1 MPEQETPEIL
11 DNWREQF
18 EALFSNL
25 PIGISYLTPDMRYIR
40 INPFLEEK
48 MGFKSEE
55 IKGRHCYDVHGIY
68 KDDPL
73 RKGEERICGICGVR
87 TALVTGKPFK
97 FTRKIREDFIVE
109 NIAVPLIGDGG
120 IIGVAKIVVD
130 VTERIGLEERLKKQA
145 ADLEKAVEE
154 KTKEQEEFMA
164 MITHDLK
171 TPLASIIG
179 YSSIILSDVLGA
191 VQEKHKQPM
200 EGILVNAQRMLGLV
214 RNVLAAGRIKEQRF
228 ALDIRPMKIESL
240 IAETLCNMAP
250 QINDKGHKTSMEFE
264 PDIPPVLADREHMER
279 VFCNLITNAVKFTP
293 YGGQISFAVKK
304 SGPFV
309 EVRLTDSGVGI
320 PADEMPML
328 FDKYYRGK
336 GTNYSRGSGLGL
348 FITKAI
354 VNAHGG
360 TIAAESME
368 GQGATFAFR
377 IPAVPAE
384 F

>member
-1 MPEQETPEIL
+1 MPEQKTAEIL
-11 DNWREQF
+11 ENWREQF

-40 INPFLEEK
+40 INPFLEERL
-48 MGFKSEE
+48 GFKSEE
-55 IKGRHCYDVHGIY
+55 IKGRHCYDVNGTY

-73 RKGEERICGICGVR
+73 RKGEERICDVCGVKM
-87 TALVTGKPFK
+87 ALDTGKPFK
-97 FTRKIREDFIVE
+97 FTRKVREDFIVE
-109 NIAVPLIGDGG
+109 NIGVPLRVDGV
-120 IIGVAKIVVD
+120 IIGAAEIIVD

-145 ADLEKAVEE
+145 AELEKAVEE
-154 KTKEQEEFMA
+154 KTKEHEDFMA

-171 TPLASIIG
+171 TPLTSIIG
-179 YSSIILSDVLGA
+179 YSSIILSDALGA
-191 VQEKHKQPM
+191 VNEKHKQPM
-200 EGILVNAQRMLGLV
+200 QGILVNTQRMLGLV
-214 RNVLAAGRIKEQRF
+214 RNVQSAGRIKEQQF
-228 ALDIRPMKIESL
+228 ALDIRPMRIESL
-240 IAETLCNMAP
+240 IAETLSNMAP
-250 QINDKGHKTSMEFE
+250 QINDKGHKTIMEFE
-264 PDIPPVLADREHMER
+264 PDIPPVLADKEHIER

-304 SGPFV
+304 TGHFV

-320 PADEMPML
+320 PRDELPML
-328 FDKYYRGK
+328 FDKYYQGK
-336 GTNYSRGSGLGL
+336 GTSQSRGNGLGL

-377 IPAVPAE
+377 IPAAPAE
-384 F
+384 